1 MIRSTVCVM
10 VVVGQVVLPGSK
22 MEPRRAY
29 AEAHTV
35 VVAEAVNVMI
45 LGVGAAWFGNV
56 QELKPSAVL
65 KGEAVPKGMMS
76 ISGSGDE
83 MPPRSGK
90 EYIFFIN
97 DYKGHPRILKV
108 IPKTDENLAAVRPMG
123 D

>member
-1 MIRSTVCVM
+1 MIGATVSVLM
-10 VVVGQVVLPGSK
+10 VVGQVVLPGSK

-35 VVAEAVNVMI
+35 MVAEAKVGLI
-45 LGVGAAWFGNV
+45 LGVGASWFGDV
-56 QELKPSAVL
+56 ELKPSTVL

-76 ISGSGDE
+76 ISGSGNE
-83 MPPRSGK
+83 MPPKSGK

-97 DYKGHPRILKV
+97 DYEGHPRILKV
-108 IPKTDENLAAVRPMG
+108 IPKTDENLAAIRAMC